1 MDNPNSNIEPVRA
14 SVTTLSIQIITLLIF
29 TDLAYVF
36 INYFLMKTYFQQ
48 TILPFDSHK
57 YIILI
62 LAGIHV
68 AKSIF
73 QVFTIVKVV
82 IKWLGNSYFV
92 TDTCVVKRDGIF
104 NVVEKTYD
112 LKDIRSVTVHQNI
125 IGKLFHFGDIVIETS
140 ASGGYKDEIV
150 LNGFDEP
157 QEIEHKV
164 RQFI

>member
-1 MDNPNSNIEPVRA
+1 M
-14 SVTTLSIQIITLLIF
+14 
-29 TDLAYVF
+29 
-36 INYFLMKTYFQQ
+36 
-48 TILPFDSHK
+48 
-57 YIILI
+57 
-62 LAGIHV
+62 
-68 AKSIF
+68 
-73 QVFTIVKVV
+73 
-82 IKWLGNSYFV
+82 KWLGNSYFI

-112 LKDIRSVTVHQNI
+112 LKDIRSVIVHQNI